1 MFYFLQVKQLIQPGD
16 IPLQPHQ
23 GLKLKSGLVEVK
35 NGPTRL
41 KTMLRSIA
49 ENTKMLFKPPIL
61 RFTIISITIN
71 LTFHIG

>member
-1 MFYFLQVKQLIQPGD
+1 MKQLIQPGD
-16 IPLQPHQ
+16 IPLQPQ
-23 GLKLKSGLVEVK
+23 TYKLKPGMVEVK

-41 KTMLRSIA
+41 KAMLRSIA
-49 ENTKMLFKPPIL
+49 ENTKLLFKPPIL